1 MNSNTKKIFIIS
13 LLTIAI
19 ITTIGLCVKK
29 PAMHKPLSIDYIDY
43 LIKFNDDG
51 SVTTTKQTT
60 TTIIKENN

>member
-29 PAMHKPLSIDYIDY
+29 PVMHKPLSIDYIDY

-60 TTIIKENN
+60 TTEIKENN